1 MCTRSPL
8 PPWVPALL
16 HVAPALSDHS
26 ATVARADSRSSVDS
40 VVSLPHLSSIQP
52 SSPAASGSNAS
63 SQPASPRLLS
73 VTGRTQLSTEQRLA
87 AFLAV
92 NVAFMLVEF
101 GYGWVNGSLG
111 MLSDAAHMLLDNAA
125 IVIGLIAAHIAA
137 KQTTAQ
143 GRLHA
148 DR

>member
-1 MCTRSPL
+1 MSTES
-8 PPWVPALL
+8 
-16 HVAPALSDHS
+16 S
-26 ATVARADSRSSVDS
+26 A
-40 VVSLPHLSSIQP
+40 SLPSLGSIQS
-52 SSPAASGSNAS
+52 SSPPASSADAS
-63 SQPASPRLLS
+63 SQPASPRQL
-73 VTGRTQLSTEQRLA
+73 GGNRRRIQLSTEQRLA

-125 IVIGLIAAHIAA
+125 IAIGLFAAHIAA
-137 KQTTAQ
+137 KQTTAE
-143 GRLHA
+143 GKLYA